1 MSNSFA
7 ADWARLE
14 EANAEANRLNK
25 TIVFDALSN
34 AGITHVRV
42 GFDGEGDQGQMERAV
57 AQTNGNEVECPP
69 VKLTLRLSQFGRD
82 ELVARELDLRNA
94 VEQLCYDFLE
104 QKHAGWENNEG
115 CFGEFTFDVEA
126 RTITL
131 EHYGRIIETAYSSD
145 TF

>member
-1 MSNSFA
+1 MSNSFV
-7 ADWARLE
+7 ADWARFAE
-14 EANAEANRLNK
+14 VTAEANRLNK
-25 TIVFDALSN
+25 TIVFDALSK
-34 AGITHVRV
+34 AAITHVRV

-57 AQTNGNEVECPP
+57 AQANGNEVECPP
-69 VKLTLRLSQFGRD
+69 VKLTLRLSQFGRAEPID
-82 ELVARELDLRNA
+82 RELDLRDA

-131 EHYGRIIETAYSSD
+131 EHYGRIVDTEHSSQ